1 VLDKNQKNDEPEAA
15 KRRAE
20 EKKKLEAKLAQLKNQ
35 QDSESDDSD
44 VMDTRKP
51 QENGK
56 EVQKEQIEE
65 PDSDSGEDIK
75 PVTNRNAINGPP
87 VSGPAREHEVR
98 NTEQE
103 EYIEIVIATPADLN
117 LTNMKY
123 FVTNPP
129 PKGKMVQCTIMR
141 DKTKLSKK
149 FSPKYHV
156 YISVSP
162 CLNQGTQHYIMT
174 GKKRGIKA
182 SSNYYIGTEKNN
194 FEKGA
199 PHLVCKLK
207 YTAFKKV

>member
-1 VLDKNQKNDEPEAA
+1 MFDKNQKNGELEAA

-51 QENGK
+51 QDNGK
-56 EVQKEQIEE
+56 EVQKELIEE

-87 VSGPAREHEVR
+87 VSGPVREDEVR

-117 LTNMKY
+117 LTNMKH

-162 CLNQGTQHYIMT
+162 CLN
-174 GKKRGIKA
+174 
-182 SSNYYIGTEKNN
+182 
-194 FEKGA
+194 
-199 PHLVCKLK
+199 
-207 YTAFKKV
+207 